1 MRIKWLDKRQ
11 FCPNLSDITNEDIK
25 KLANQLKGESDKETL
40 TNILEWQHRNIN
52 YWMERGILESP
63 WWGLGLIYSGLVLS
77 AFVIFGI
84 VLYFFI
90 SKILG
95 IAMFALVAFLVFWLL
110 LATLYNILLIIIFM
124 MALALPIYKYIE
136 LISNLFA
143 SEVPKTIYIS
153 IIAIGIFTVLYLGL
167 SYRYLPNVLQSKNF
181 ISKLLLIAIAI
192 NDTFKMKLSA
202 EKVLTYKLAI
212 CRDYALFTASLLLN
226 LYPEVYFAT
235 FFPHVAPGI
244 RIKDKIYM
252 LDQKLPIRTLDK
264 WLEVWNKKKVTL
276 YKLEKVYTDNSIELK
291 FSKVGQYPR
300 NKTKDDNKNDNNYE
314 EHLQKLERE
323 INRMFGLNKTLEKR
337 KFVEIELKN
346 FVWYYENDEIVQY
359 SILRL
364 LKNKIEAELCGNVSR
379 ISGIELLKQN
389 NDIILKCFLNSSL

>member
-124 MALALPIYKYIE
+124 VALALPIYKYIE

-153 IIAIGIFTVLYLGL
+153 IIAVGIFTVLYLGL
-167 SYRYLPNVLQSKNF
+167 SYRYLPNVRQSKNF
-181 ISKLLLIAIAI
+181 ISKIIRIGVAI
-192 NDTFKMKLSA
+192 NDTFKMRLSA

-235 FFPHVAPGI
+235 FYPHVATGVK
-244 RIKDKIYM
+244 IKDKIYM

-264 WLEVWNKKKVTL
+264 WLEVWNKKKATL
-276 YKLEKVYTDNSIELK
+276 YKLEKVHTDNSIKLK

-300 NKTKDDNKNDNNYE
+300 NKTKNDNDYE
-314 EHLQKLERE
+314 EYLQKLECE
-323 INRMFGLNKTLEKR
+323 INKMFGLNKALK
-337 KFVEIELKN
+337 KGKPVKIKLKN
-346 FVWYYENDEIVQY
+346 FVQYCENDEIVEY

-364 LKNKIEAELCGNVSR
+364 LKNKIEAELCSNVSR

-389 NDIILKCFLNSSL
+389 SDIILKCFFK

>member
-1 MRIKWLDKRQ
+1 MR
-11 FCPNLSDITNEDIK
+11 
-25 KLANQLKGESDKETL
+25 
-40 TNILEWQHRNIN
+40 
-52 YWMERGILESP
+52 
-63 WWGLGLIYSGLVLS
+63 
-77 AFVIFGI
+77 
-84 VLYFFI
+84 
-90 SKILG
+90 
-95 IAMFALVAFLVFWLL
+95 
-110 LATLYNILLIIIFM
+110 
-124 MALALPIYKYIE
+124 
-136 LISNLFA
+136 
-143 SEVPKTIYIS
+143 
-153 IIAIGIFTVLYLGL
+153 
-167 SYRYLPNVLQSKNF
+167 
-181 ISKLLLIAIAI
+181 
-192 NDTFKMKLSA
+192 LSA

-291 FSKVGQYPR
+291 FSKVGQYSR

>member
-124 MALALPIYKYIE
+124 VALALPIYKYIE

-153 IIAIGIFTVLYLGL
+153 IIAVGIFTVLYLGL
-167 SYRYLPNVLQSKNF
+167 SYRYLPNVRQSKNF
-181 ISKLLLIAIAI
+181 ISKIIRIGVAI
-192 NDTFKMKLSA
+192 NDTFKMRLSA

-235 FFPHVAPGI
+235 FYPHVATGVK
-244 RIKDKIYM
+244 IKDKIYM

-264 WLEVWNKKKVTL
+264 WLEVWNKKKATL
-276 YKLEKVYTDNSIELK
+276 YKLEKVHTDNSIKLK
-291 FSKVGQYPR
+291 LSKVGQYPR
-300 NKTKDDNKNDNNYE
+300 NKTKNDNDYE
-314 EHLQKLERE
+314 EYLQKLECE
-323 INRMFGLNKTLEKR
+323 INKMFGLNKALK
-337 KFVEIELKN
+337 KGKPVKIKLKN
-346 FVWYYENDEIVQY
+346 FVQYCENDEIVEY

-364 LKNKIEAELCGNVSR
+364 LKNKIEAELCSNVSR

-389 NDIILKCFLNSSL
+389 SDIILKCFFK